1 MRISTVFRRLLGVTK
16 MFVKAVQFRPDGS
29 LAIEVRPSWRLS
41 RCGQC
46 SRRAPRYDRRPLRRW
61 RHLPWGRT
69 MMDLLYAPW
78 RVNCP
83 CCGVRVEQVP
93 WAVAGSRFTQ
103 DFEEMAAYLAQVTDH
118 TQVSRLLGISWQTV
132 GKIVERI
139 VSERLDPDRLVGLR
153 RIGVDEFSYRKRHHY
168 LTLVVDHDRR
178 RVVWASG
185 GRSAETLKEFFD
197 LLGPEACDQI
207 ELATIDMAAGYIKA
221 IEESLPQAQIVFDRF
236 HVERLALDALDEVRR
251 AMVREVKGT
260 AEGKAIKGLRF
271 LLLKNPY
278 NLSSGQ
284 EQKLSAV
291 QQTHRRLY
299 RAYLLKETLAEA
311 LDQDDVDLARQLL
324 RDWLSWAS
332 RSRLKP
338 FVKTART
345 IRKHFEGILAYVQ
358 TRLTN
363 GLTEGFNNK
372 LRVIARR
379 AYGFHSP
386 QPLIAM
392 LLLTCGGIQLKPPL
406 ARPATS

>member
-1 MRISTVFRRLLGVTK
+1 MRTTTVFRRLLGVTK
-16 MFVKAVQFRPDGS
+16 MFVQGVVFRLDGS
-29 LAIEVRPSWRLS
+29 VAIEVRPSWRLS

-46 SRRAPRYDRRPLRRW
+46 SRRAPRYDRRPSRCW
-61 RHLPWGRT
+61 QHLPWGRT

-83 CCGVRVEQVP
+83 RCGVRVEQVP
-93 WAVAGSRFTQ
+93 WAVAGSRFTH
-103 DFEEMAAYLAQVTDH
+103 DFEEMAAYLAQVTDQ
-118 TQVSRLLGISWQTV
+118 TQVSRLLGISWRTV
-132 GKIVERI
+132 GSIVERV
-139 VSERLDPDRLVGLR
+139 VSDRLDPNRLEGLR

-178 RVVWASG
+178 RVVWASE

-197 LLGPEACDQI
+197 LLGPEACARI

-221 IEESLPQAQIVFDRF
+221 IKASLPQAQIVFDRF
-236 HVERLALDALDEVRR
+236 HVERLALDAVDEVRR

-291 QQTHRRLY
+291 QKTNQQLY
-299 RAYLLKETLAEA
+299 RAYLLKEALAEV
-311 LDQDDVDLARQLL
+311 LDQDDVDLAREML

-332 RSRLKP
+332 RSRLEP

-345 IRKHFEGILAYVQ
+345 IR
-358 TRLTN
+358 
-363 GLTEGFNNK
+363 
-372 LRVIARR
+372 
-379 AYGFHSP
+379 
-386 QPLIAM
+386 
-392 LLLTCGGIQLKPPL
+392 
-406 ARPATS
+406 